1 MRQLQIMI
9 VEDEPIIAQEISM
22 LVEDL
27 GYEVCAT
34 IMHSNEVEQ
43 AFKKHRPDLLLM
55 DINLGKG
62 QDGISLV
69 EGLMQIR
76 KTPFIFVTSYADKST
91 LDRAKAHQPDGYVVK
106 PFDEKDLQVAIEI
119 AFSRFEQRE
128 NPQEEPTQTPAETRD
143 NFLVHQQLFVR
154 HKNKLVRLQPEQILY
169 AEASSNYTQIVTNDH
184 TYIVSSHLAIIEQK
198 LVPFGFLRVHRSF
211 VVNVAQIAS
220 VEEDTIQV
228 HNKNIP
234 LSRNSKGELLKHI
247 TQL

>member
-43 AFKKHRPDLLLM
+43 AFRKHRPDLLLM

-69 EGLMQIR
+69 EGLMHIR

-91 LDRAKAHQPDGYVVK
+91 LDRAKAQQPDGYVVK
-106 PFDEKDLQVAIEI
+106 PFDERDLQVAIEI

-128 NPQEEPTQTPAETRD
+128 NTHDEPTQSASETKD
-143 NFLVHQQLFVR
+143 NFLVNQQLFVR
-154 HKNKLVRLQPEQILY
+154 HKNKLIRLQPEQILY
-169 AEASSNYTQIVTNDH
+169 AEASSNYTQIVTIEN

-198 LVPFGFLRVHRSF
+198 LAPFGFLRVHRSF
-211 VVNVAQIAS
+211 VINVKHIES
-220 VEEDTIQV
+220 VEDDLIRL

-234 LSRNSKGELLKHI
+234 LSRNAKGELLKHI